1 MLEIKNSIINMR
13 KAFDKFISR
22 LDMAEEKKKNYVSDM
37 SVETSKTEKRK
48 KKY

>member
-22 LDMAEEKKKNYVSDM
+22 LDMAEEKKK
-37 SVETSKTEKRK
+37 KLC
-48 KKY
+48 

>member
-22 LDMAEEKKKNYVSDM
+22 LYPVEKEIKESMCLNLVH
-37 SVETSKTEKRK
+37 
-48 KKY
+48 

>member
-22 LDMAEEKKKNYVSDM
+22 LDMAEKKK
-37 SVETSKTEKRK
+37 KLC
-48 KKY
+48 